1 MQPWAYIVMLGGFA
15 LAYALFLPSRA
26 RNKDSGADKQS
37 LKEVEAALELYMT
50 DVERE
55 NRELLELL
63 DSIKTQSQSNQAAVQ
78 EQLSELN
85 GRLDAMQQRTSQLE
99 TRMAANE
106 NGLLQLALSGGKETN
121 AHAQQPEVQTKATD
135 DPAVDIKA
143 KPVST
148 IKLRYPQL
156 FELHN
161 EGKSID
167 AIAKKTGMQSGEIQ
181 LILQLAKQEE
191 SA

>member
-26 RNKDSGADKQS
+26 RNKDSGVDKQN
-37 LKEVEAALELYMT
+37 LKEVEAALELYMA

-63 DSIKTQSQSNQAAVQ
+63 DSIKTQSQTNQAALQ

-85 GRLDAMQQRTSQLE
+85 GRLDEMQHRTSQLE

-106 NGLLQLALSGGKETN
+106 NGLLQLALSGGRGTN
-121 AHAQQPEVQTKATD
+121 AQQQEVQGKAID
-135 DPAVDIKA
+135 EPPADIKA

-156 FELHN
+156 FELHS